1 MKNKY
6 LYIKISFISIIV
18 LSIIFCILFFF
29 IPTNTYIYNSNTK
42 IKELKRIVSK
52 YKRDKDNFSNSDVIE
67 ENMMKHL
74 SKQFNNKLYI
84 VKSKE
89 DMIKFFRKIYSH
101 IQFYEKKKDDK
112 IIDLQITTETE
123 KKLSGRYRQAA
134 KDDNKKADTL
144 LLKLIPKLE
153 SKTIT
158 LTFNGNIK
166 DVLNFT
172 NHITWS
178 DQFISIKELDISE
191 KFKLILNAY
200 YINDRV
206 IKNEQ

>member
-6 LYIKISFISIIV
+6 LYVKISFISIII
-18 LSIIFCILFFF
+18 LSIIFWVLFFF

-42 IKELKRIVSK
+42 IKELKRVVSK
-52 YKRDKDNFSNSDVIE
+52 YKRDKNKFNKSDIIE
-67 ENMMKHL
+67 DKMMKHL
-74 SKQFNNKLYI
+74 SKQFNNKFYI

-89 DMIKFFRKIYSH
+89 DMIIFFRKIYSH

-112 IIDLQITTETE
+112 IIGLQITTETE
-123 KKLSGRYRQAA
+123 KKLSGRYRQATE
-134 KDDNKKADTL
+134 DDNKKPNTL

-172 NHITWS
+172 NRITWS
-178 DQFISIKELDISE
+178 NQFISIKELDISK
-191 KFKLILNAY
+191 KFKLVLNAY

-206 IKNEQ
+206 KKNEQ

>member
-6 LYIKISFISIIV
+6 LYIKISFISTIV
-18 LSIIFCILFFF
+18 LSIIFWIFFFF

-52 YKRDKDNFSNSDVIE
+52 YKKDKSKFNKSDIIE
-67 ENMMKHL
+67 ANIIKHL
-74 SKQFNNKLYI
+74 TKQFNNKFYI
-84 VKSKE
+84 VKTKE
-89 DMIKFFRKIYSH
+89 DMIMFFRKIYSH

-178 DQFISIKELDISE
+178 DQFISIKELDISK